1 MNKEKELTP
10 LMQQYHSI
18 KAQYPDIVLFFR
30 LGDFYEMFGDDAVKH
45 IQFWKLFLRK
55 AGCPYVRSSFSFRK

>member
-18 KAQYPDIVLFFR
+18 KSQYPDIILFFR
-30 LGDFYEMFGDDAVKH
+30 LGDFYEMFGDDAVKAH
-45 IQFWKLFLRK
+45 PILEVVLRK
-55 AGCPYVRSSFSFRK
+55 RQDVPMC